1 MMPRFGYKLVTPA
14 GEVVLGNTEAP
25 SRTALIEQLR
35 ADGSVIIKV
44 SELGGSALAL
54 LFARNSQAGKTLS
67 PKELVLFT
75 RELATLLRA
84 GLPIDR
90 ALGTIA
96 SVAAD
101 GQKRELAIRTLES
114 IRGGAS
120 FAEALERHNGSLPR
134 FYIGMVRAGE
144 AGGSL
149 ETVLR
154 RLAEALEEAR
164 SVRESVRSALHY
176 PVIVLV
182 VAVITL
188 AVLLT
193 AVVPEFRAILESTGV
208 PMPLPSRIVIA
219 AGEWLQRSW
228 WAVGAVIGLLAVI
241 FKWRTSLPSGRRQWD
256 HLKLRTP
263 LLGDIIT
270 KLEVARFSRTLSNLL
285 VNGVTV
291 VKAVS
296 IAGDTIENRFLAER
310 VEATVLQL
318 KKGEGLA
325 APLADSKVFPQ
336 LALQLVEVGE
346 ESGELEGMLAQ
357 VAEIYEDEVK
367 RTVERLL
374 GLLVPGITIALGLLV
389 AGIIGSMLS
398 AILSA
403 YRLPI

>member
-1 MMPRFGYKLVTPA
+1 MPRFGYKLVTPA
-14 GEVVLGNTEAP
+14 GEVVLGSTEAP

-44 SELGGSALAL
+44 GELGGGALAP
-54 LFARNSQAGKTLS
+54 LFARNSLAGKTLS

-90 ALGTIA
+90 ALATIA

-101 GQKRELAIRTLES
+101 GRKRKLATRTLES

-241 FKWRTSLPSGRRQWD
+241 FKWHTSLPSGRQQWD

-291 VKAVS
+291 LKAVS

-310 VEATVLQL
+310 VKATVLQL